1 MKRMILLMGLLFW
14 SCEDDRNEEPLV
26 ENIQMFVNGTE
37 IIAREYYESITT
49 YGASEV
55 QEDGSVKKI
64 FVLHFQREDGRVTP
78 EKEHYALIMYDNAGQ
93 DNGQPIDEKLYL
105 GGTQMDS
112 LLLQT
117 TSGRITLEIVG
128 LSDYTEFSQASI
140 DKYED
145 GLVSAS
151 DYLGVFYPSG
161 QTTDNGGKSIVV
173 PPSHMMLRTLANN
186 DNIAFPWFAPAG
198 TRRGVVDNATAVG
211 YIDTSSE
218 NLKVYLL
225 RSQ

>member
-1 MKRMILLMGLLFW
+1 MKRLLLLVGLLFW

-93 DNGQPIDEKLYL
+93 DNGQSIDEKLYL

-128 LSDYTEFSQASI
+128 LSDFTEFAQASI
-140 DKYED
+140 SKYED
-145 GLVSAS
+145 GLISGIADGYFFNPYRDEMQHGIIIFDNLEVGS
-151 DYLGVFYPSG
+151 DPDATFYQG
-161 QTTDNGGKSIVV
+161 I
-173 PPSHMMLRTLANN
+173 
-186 DNIAFPWFAPAG
+186 
-198 TRRGVVDNATAVG
+198 
-211 YIDTSSE
+211 Y
-218 NLKVYLL
+218 
-225 RSQ
+225 

>member
-1 MKRMILLMGLLFW
+1 MIVVIAVIVGVDVRMKRLLLLVGLLFW
-14 SCEDDRNEEPLV
+14 SCEDDRTEEPLV
-26 ENIQMFVNGTE
+26 ENIQMWVNGTE

-64 FVLHFQREDGRVTP
+64 FVLHFQREDGRITP

-145 GLVSAS
+145 GLVSGMA
-151 DYLGVFYPSG
+151 DGYFFNPYRDEMQHGIIIFDNLEVGTDPEATFYQG
-161 QTTDNGGKSIVV
+161 I
-173 PPSHMMLRTLANN
+173 
-186 DNIAFPWFAPAG
+186 
-198 TRRGVVDNATAVG
+198 
-211 YIDTSSE
+211 Y
-218 NLKVYLL
+218 
-225 RSQ
+225 

>member
-1 MKRMILLMGLLFW
+1 MIVAIVAIVDVGVKMKRLLLLVGLLFW
-14 SCEDDRNEEPLV
+14 SCEDNRTEEPLV

-64 FVLHFQREDGRVTP
+64 FVLHFQREDGRITP

-140 DKYED
+140 SKYED
-145 GLVSAS
+145 GLVS
-151 DYLGVFYPSG
+151 GVADGYFFNPYRNEMQHGIIIFDNLEVGTDPEATFYQG
-161 QTTDNGGKSIVV
+161 I
-173 PPSHMMLRTLANN
+173 
-186 DNIAFPWFAPAG
+186 
-198 TRRGVVDNATAVG
+198 
-211 YIDTSSE
+211 Y
-218 NLKVYLL
+218 
-225 RSQ
+225 

>member
-1 MKRMILLMGLLFW
+1 MIVVIAVIVDVDVKMKRLLLLVGLLFW
-14 SCEDDRNEEPLV
+14 SCEDDRTEEPLV
-26 ENIQMFVNGTE
+26 ENIQMWVNGTE

-64 FVLHFQREDGRVTP
+64 FVLHFQREDGRITP

-145 GLVSAS
+145 GLVSGMA
-151 DYLGVFYPSG
+151 DGYFFNPYRDEMQHGIIIFDNLEVGTDPEATFYQG
-161 QTTDNGGKSIVV
+161 I
-173 PPSHMMLRTLANN
+173 
-186 DNIAFPWFAPAG
+186 
-198 TRRGVVDNATAVG
+198 
-211 YIDTSSE
+211 Y
-218 NLKVYLL
+218 
-225 RSQ
+225 

>member
-1 MKRMILLMGLLFW
+1 MIVVIAVIVDVDVKMKRLLLLVGLLFW
-14 SCEDDRNEEPLV
+14 SCEDDRTEEPLV
-26 ENIQMFVNGTE
+26 ENIQMWVNGTE

-55 QEDGSVKKI
+55 QEDGSIKKI

-78 EKEHYALIMYDNAGQ
+78 EKEHYALIMYDGAGQ

-112 LLLQT
+112 LLLET

-145 GLVSAS
+145 GLVSGMA
-151 DYLGVFYPSG
+151 DGYFFNPYRDEMQHGVIIFDNLEVGTDPEATFYQG
-161 QTTDNGGKSIVV
+161 I
-173 PPSHMMLRTLANN
+173 
-186 DNIAFPWFAPAG
+186 
-198 TRRGVVDNATAVG
+198 
-211 YIDTSSE
+211 Y
-218 NLKVYLL
+218 
-225 RSQ
+225 

>member
-64 FVLHFQREDGRVTP
+64 FVLHFQREDGRITP

-140 DKYED
+140 SKYED
-145 GLVSAS
+145 GLVS
-151 DYLGVFYPSG
+151 GVADGYFFNPYRNEMPVISCPVAGDVVGTDPEATFY
-161 QTTDNGGKSIVV
+161 Q
-173 PPSHMMLRTLANN
+173 
-186 DNIAFPWFAPAG
+186 
-198 TRRGVVDNATAVG
+198 GV
-211 YIDTSSE
+211 Y
-218 NLKVYLL
+218 
-225 RSQ
+225 

>member
-1 MKRMILLMGLLFW
+1 MKKLLLLSLLFLF
-14 SCEDDRNEEPLV
+14 SCEDDRVEEPLV

-64 FVLHFQREDGRVTP
+64 FVLHFQREDGRITP

-93 DNGQPIDEKLYL
+93 DNGQSIDEKLYL

-128 LSDYTEFSQASI
+128 LSDFTEFAQASI
-140 DKYED
+140 SKYED
-145 GLVSAS
+145 GLVSGIA
-151 DYLGVFYPSG
+151 DGYFFNPYRDEMQHGIIIFDNLEVGTNPDATFYQG
-161 QTTDNGGKSIVV
+161 I
-173 PPSHMMLRTLANN
+173 
-186 DNIAFPWFAPAG
+186 
-198 TRRGVVDNATAVG
+198 
-211 YIDTSSE
+211 Y
-218 NLKVYLL
+218 
-225 RSQ
+225 

>member
-1 MKRMILLMGLLFW
+1 MIAVIVVIVDVGVKMNQEEVYNMVRTICGLILLSTMFLMP
-14 SCEDDRNEEPLV
+14 SCEDDRIEEPLV
-26 ENIQMFVNGTE
+26 ENIQMFVNGSE

-55 QEDGSVKKI
+55 QDDGSIKKI

-78 EKEHYALIMYDNAGQ
+78 EKEHYALIMYDNNGA

-140 DKYED
+140 SKYED
-145 GLVSAS
+145 GLVSGIADGYFFNPYRDEMQHGIITFDNLEVGS
-151 DYLGVFYPSG
+151 DPEATFYQGVY
-161 QTTDNGGKSIVV
+161 
-173 PPSHMMLRTLANN
+173 
-186 DNIAFPWFAPAG
+186 
-198 TRRGVVDNATAVG
+198 
-211 YIDTSSE
+211 
-218 NLKVYLL
+218 
-225 RSQ
+225 

>member
-1 MKRMILLMGLLFW
+1 MKKFLLLPLLMFSL
-14 SCEDDRNEEPLV
+14 SCEDDRVEEPLV
-26 ENIQMFVNGTE
+26 ENIQMWVNGTE

-55 QEDGSVKKI
+55 QEDGSIKKI

-140 DKYED
+140 SKYED
-145 GLVSAS
+145 GLVSGMADGYFFNPYRDEMQHGVIIFDNLEVGS
-151 DYLGVFYPSG
+151 DPEATFYQGVY
-161 QTTDNGGKSIVV
+161 
-173 PPSHMMLRTLANN
+173 
-186 DNIAFPWFAPAG
+186 
-198 TRRGVVDNATAVG
+198 
-211 YIDTSSE
+211 
-218 NLKVYLL
+218 
-225 RSQ
+225 

>member
-1 MKRMILLMGLLFW
+1 MIVVIAVIVDVDVIKMKRLLLLVGLLFW
-14 SCEDDRNEEPLV
+14 SCEDNRTEEPLV

-64 FVLHFQREDGRVTP
+64 FVLHFQREDGRITP

-140 DKYED
+140 SKYED
-145 GLVSAS
+145 GLVS
-151 DYLGVFYPSG
+151 GVADGYFFNPYRDEMQHGIIIFDNLEVGTDPEATFYQG
-161 QTTDNGGKSIVV
+161 I
-173 PPSHMMLRTLANN
+173 
-186 DNIAFPWFAPAG
+186 
-198 TRRGVVDNATAVG
+198 
-211 YIDTSSE
+211 Y
-218 NLKVYLL
+218 
-225 RSQ
+225 